1 MLKRIDLEHNFFYL
15 INDKFQDN
23 QQILKIVKKS
33 NPGVV
38 KALDFAVVLR

>member
-23 QQILKIVKKS
+23 QRISQKS
-33 NPGVV
+33 N
-38 KALDFAVVLR
+38 LFA